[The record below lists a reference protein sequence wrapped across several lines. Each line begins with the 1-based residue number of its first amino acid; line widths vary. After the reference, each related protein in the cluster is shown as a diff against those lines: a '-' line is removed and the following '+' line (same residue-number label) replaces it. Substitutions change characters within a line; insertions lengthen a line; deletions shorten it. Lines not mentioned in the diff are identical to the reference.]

1 MSTLLVLSISILL
14 LNYWL
19 RIPVSEAQEPSQHPL
34 VSMVFSALALALTA
48 PIVWIVAN
56 VWLDGPKLI
65 ALRALACV
73 LLLSIVTQ
81 FALRLLLAR
90 IELTAEEG
98 GVLKQRVL
106 LNCSVFA
113 VALLH
118 STLLTDFGTALL
130 LGIAVGVGFE
140 FALYVFTEQ
149 QKRVARVPAP
159 APFRGAPLTLISA
172 GLMALA
178 LMGLQGLL

>member
-1 MSTLLVLSISILL
+1 MSTLLVLSIAILL

-34 VSMVFSALALALTA
+34 VSVVFSALALFTTA
-48 PIVWIVAN
+48 PTVWIIAT
-56 VWLDGPKLI
+56 VWLDSPKLI

-73 LLLSIVTQ
+73 LLLSIAIQ
-81 FALRLLLAR
+81 FVLRLLLAR
-90 IELTAEEG
+90 IELTVPEAD
-98 GVLKQRVL
+98 VLRQRAL

-118 STLLTDFGTALL
+118 SPLLTDFGSMLL
-130 LGIAVGVGFE
+130 LGAAVGVGFE

-149 QKRVARVPAP
+149 QARVLRVPAP

>member
-1 MSTLLVLSISILL
+1 IAILL

-34 VSMVFSALALALTA
+34 VSMVFSALALSITA
-48 PIVWIVAN
+48 PTVWIIAN
-56 VWLDGPKLI
+56 VWLDSPKLV
-65 ALRALACV
+65 ALRALAGV
-73 LLLSIVTQ
+73 LLLSIVIQ

-90 IELTAEEG
+90 IELTAEEA

-118 STLLTDFGTALL
+118 STLFADFGATLL
-130 LGIAVGVGFE
+130 LGIIVGVGFE

-149 QKRVARVPAP
+149 QARIARVPAP

-178 LMGLQGLL
+178 LMGLQGLF